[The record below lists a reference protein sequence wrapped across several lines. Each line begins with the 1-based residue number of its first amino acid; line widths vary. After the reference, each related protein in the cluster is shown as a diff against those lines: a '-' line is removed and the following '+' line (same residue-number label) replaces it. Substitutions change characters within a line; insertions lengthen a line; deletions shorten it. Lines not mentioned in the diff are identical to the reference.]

1 MLPLESVPNVS
12 EGRQAGVVAALGRA
26 FTGAGARLL
35 DTHVDAD
42 HHRSVFTLLGDEAAL
57 EDGLVRGITE
67 ARGAIDLRR
76 HDGVHPRVGAVD
88 VVPLVPLV
96 RSDQTR
102 AESVARAVARRLGE
116 ELGVTVFLYGTLVE
130 GRRPAFYRRGGPVVL
145 QERVDAGELVPAH
158 GPARL
163 DPAFG
168 AVLVGARA
176 LLLAYNLELEGP
188 LEVAREVAAAVR
200 ESGGGLRGVQALALR
215 LADGRIQVSTNVVD
229 LDATAP
235 HELVERIVAETE
247 ARGARVGEGEL
258 VGLVPAESVA
268 AAARAG
274 GVGEPLDEAGLPTA
288 AALAAAAS
296 ALRLARLEP
305 DRVLG
310 WHVRRWKASRSL

>member
-1 MLPLESVPNVS
+1 MRPLESVPNVS
-12 EGRQAGVVAALGRA
+12 EGRDAGVVAALGRA
-26 FTGAGARLL
+26 FASARALLL

-42 HHRSVFTLLGDEAAL
+42 HHRSVFTLLGNEAAL
-57 EDGLVRGITE
+57 ENGLVTGIAE
-67 ARGAIDLRR
+67 ARGAIDLGA

-96 RSDQTR
+96 RADMPR

-116 ELGVTVFLYGTLVE
+116 ELGVTVFLYGTLAN
-130 GRRPAFYRRGGPVVL
+130 GRRPAFYRRGGPVAL
-145 QERVDAGELVPAH
+145 QQRVDAGELVPAH

-163 DPAFG
+163 DPTFG

-176 LLLAYNLELEGP
+176 PLLAYNLELEGT
-188 LEVAREVAAAVR
+188 LDVARQVAAAVR

-229 LDATAP
+229 LEATAP
-235 HELVERIVAETE
+235 HELVERIVAEAE

-268 AAARAG
+268 AAARAT
-274 GVGEPLDEAGLPTA
+274 GVGEPLGDAGLPTA
-288 AALAAAAS
+288 PALAAAAS

-310 WHVRRWKASRSL
+310 WHVRRWQASRTR